1 MRGSRGRQAVAGAP
15 RALLCCCILLHTA
28 AYSTL
33 LARCIN
39 IITRCPRWC
48 RVRHM
53 LSFSV
58 GFEFRRSTR
67 SVETVLL
74 VVPPHAPTNACRA
87 CASALAS
94 FSFAFFLSRLSRAIR
109 AILFNGGTAATAAA
123 TNTRASIVRRDCV
136 FVFATPPNGLLL
148 SPAVRRQAF
157 LQRYYRIPLLVV
169 PSFWCRLGP
178 FGIIYPV
185 PETSGVLL
193 WVRPVGSACVRSIRL
208 RARFRTRCGRRK
220 RKKLNLEMHALRPSN
235 ATGYTTPSHRVGVHH
250 YILWR
255 RAWIAPAFTPFD
267 PASAELF
274 ALQKGRIGTH
284 SVVKIFAHSDMHAP
298 LL

>member
-1 MRGSRGRQAVAGAP
+1 VRGSRGRRAVAGAP
-15 RALLCCCILLHTA
+15 RALLCCCILHTA
-28 AYSTL
+28 AYPTL

-39 IITRCPRWC
+39 IITRCPRWR

-157 LQRYYRIPLLVV
+157 LQRYYRIPLLTRSLVLV
-169 PSFWCRLGP
+169 PTRAFWDN
-178 FGIIYPV
+178 I
-185 PETSGVLL
+185 S
-193 WVRPVGSACVRSIRL
+193 
-208 RARFRTRCGRRK
+208 RARNLWRFVMGTTRRVCMRA
-220 RKKLNLEMHALRPSN
+220 LNTTASTFPDALRSQKKKKIESRN
-235 ATGYTTPSHRVGVHH
+235 ACTSTKQRDRLHDAIAQSRGPPLYTVASRVD
-250 YILWR
+250 
-255 RAWIAPAFTPFD
+255 RASFYA
-267 PASAELF
+267 
-274 ALQKGRIGTH
+274 
-284 SVVKIFAHSDMHAP
+284 V
-298 LL
+298 